1 MIPHTRELALPRLG
15 GGATQ
20 DAAYSIRAGLIVIVL
35 AFVVAGGWMALA
47 PIAGA
52 IIAQGAVKIDMN
64 RKTVQHQEGG
74 IVKEILVRDG
84 DRVRQG
90 QPLIVLD
97 DVRVDAAYDSLKTQ
111 LDSELARNAR
121 LSADRM
127 LANSLVFP
135 EQLTARAEREPK
147 VAEVLQ
153 REEALFRARRQ
164 TLREQARLLEQQA
177 RQAEEE
183 ASALRRQIRAQSR
196 ALSLQREE
204 LAANKRLMDQG
215 FVGAMRVKTVDRAAA
230 DYESRLG
237 EQQAE
242 LAKAHQR
249 ASELA
254 LRVKTLEN
262 QFMQAAA
269 DELKESSNKLFDLE
283 ERLRPSKDAAERQR
297 IVAPIAG
304 EIVDLKVTSPG
315 AVVGP
320 RDALLDIVP
329 KDGKLIME
337 GRIRTEDINFVQVG
351 SEADVRL
358 VAFKSRTTPVVG
370 GKVFYVSADRL
381 IDRASNLAYYTV
393 QVDVPAQALRE
404 AGDLKL
410 QAGMPV
416 EIFIKTAERTA
427 LEYLLDPVTAYV
439 RRALREP

>member
-1 MIPHTRELALPRLG
+1 MTPHTQELALPRLG
-15 GGATQ
+15 VGAAQ
-20 DAAYSIRAGLIVIVL
+20 DAAYSTRAGLIVIVL
-35 AFVVAGGWMALA
+35 AFVAAGGWMALA

-147 VAEVLQ
+147 VAEVLL

>member
-1 MIPHTRELALPRLG
+1 MTPHTQELALPRLG
-15 GGATQ
+15 VGAAQ
-20 DAAYSIRAGLIVIVL
+20 DAAYSTRAGLIVIVL
-35 AFVVAGGWMALA
+35 AFVAAGGWMALA

-262 QFMQAAA
+262 QFMQAAP

>member
-1 MIPHTRELALPRLG
+1 MNPQTQEMALPRLG
-15 GGATQ
+15 AGAAQ
-20 DAAYSIRAGLIVIVL
+20 DAAHVIRAGLIVIAL

-52 IIAQGAVKIDMN
+52 IIAPGAVKVDMN

-74 IVKEILVRDG
+74 IVKEVLVRDG
-84 DRVRQG
+84 EQVRQG
-90 QPLIVLD
+90 QTLIVLD

-111 LDSELARNAR
+111 YDSELARNTR
-121 LSADRM
+121 LATDRM
-127 LANSLVFP
+127 LGQALVFP
-135 EQLTARAEREPK
+135 DGLAERAAREPK

-153 REEALFRARRQ
+153 REEALFKARRQ
-164 TLREQARLLEQQA
+164 TLHEQARLLEQQG

-183 ASALRRQIRAQSR
+183 ASALRRQIAAQSR
-196 ALSLQREE
+196 ALDLQREE
-204 LAANKRLMDQG
+204 LAANRRLMDQG

-242 LAKAHQR
+242 LAKARQR

-304 EIVDLKVTSPG
+304 EIVDLKVTSAG
-315 AVVGP
+315 AVIGP

-329 KDGKLIME
+329 RDGKLIME
-337 GRIRTEDINFVQVG
+337 GRIRTEDINHVRVG

-358 VAFKSRTTPVVG
+358 AAFKTRTTPVVG
-370 GKVFYVSADRL
+370 GKVVYVSADRL
-381 IDRASNLAYYTV
+381 VDRAGNPPYYTV
-393 QVDVPAQALRE
+393 HVDVPARALQE

-416 EIFIKTAERTA
+416 EIFIKTAERTT